1 MQVHRAL
8 PTTKILDG
16 LALTVGTFDGVHR
29 GHQLLAQRLHSEAQE
44 RGLQSAALTFED
56 MPLCF
61 FRPDICP
68 KLLSLADEK
77 IEAFRSQTTLDHLFI
92 VPFTRELGA
101 TSARDFLARWVE
113 LAGLKLFIGGPDF
126 ALGREREGTIA
137 QIAELGTEMGFDAH
151 GLEGKLLEGEVPI
164 SSTRS
169 RGVIEAGHVE
179 SSRAFL
185 GREYRMAGEVVSGDQ
200 IGRTIGAPTINLAV
214 HERKCIPKNGVYAV
228 RARFDDGAE
237 WKNAA
242 LNIGM
247 RPTVGGLKR
256 QIEFH
261 VLNESIET
269 PPRRAELEF
278 VARLRDEQRF
288 NGLDELRAQ
297 LARDFERA
305 GAVLGGI
312 NPERRV

>member
-29 GHQLLAQRLHSEAQE
+29 GHQLLAQTLHSEARE

-77 IEAFRSQTTLDHLFI
+77 IEAFANQTPLDHLFI

-113 LAGLKLFIGGPDF
+113 MAGLQLFIGGPDF
-126 ALGREREGTIA
+126 ALGRGREGTIA
-137 QIAELGTEMGFDAH
+137 QIAELGKEMGFEAH
-151 GLEGKLLEGEVPI
+151 GLEGKLPEGGAPI

-169 RGVIEAGHVE
+169 RGVIEAGQVE
-179 SSRAFL
+179 LSRAFL
-185 GREYRMAGEVVSGDQ
+185 GRPYRMAGEVVSGDQ
-200 IGRTIGAPTINLAV
+200 IGRTIGAPTINLQV
-214 HERKCIPKNGVYAV
+214 HERKCTPKNGVYAV
-228 RARFDDGAE
+228 RARFDGGLE

-261 VLNESIET
+261 VLKENIEM
-269 PPRRAELEF
+269 PPKRVELEF

-288 NGLDELRAQ
+288 NGLEELRAQ
-297 LARDFERA
+297 LARDFEKA
-305 GAVLGGI
+305 EAVLSDI
-312 NPERRV
+312 ELPTS